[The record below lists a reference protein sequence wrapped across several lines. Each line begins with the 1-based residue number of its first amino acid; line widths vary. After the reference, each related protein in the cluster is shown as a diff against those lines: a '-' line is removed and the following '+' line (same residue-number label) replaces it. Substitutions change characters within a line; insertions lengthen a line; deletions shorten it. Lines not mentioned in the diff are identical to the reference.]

1 MRNKRLFIVLG
12 CAVIFGL
19 LAVLSVTSYLAKAR
33 GYSNNAKVV
42 VAKVDIPLGTKIIAE
57 QLSTVS
63 FPRGTTPEGTFDN
76 ANNLV
81 GRVVITNV
89 AALEPFTNVK
99 LAPEG
104 SAGGL
109 SAVIPEGYRAMTVKV
124 DDVVGL
130 SGFLMP
136 GALVDV
142 VVVIDPAEKSG
153 GQNMVS
159 KIVLQNIK
167 VLASGFN
174 IDRPKNDREAES
186 VKTVTLQVTPDQ
198 AEKLALA
205 STEGK
210 VRLMMRNGVDQSDQ
224 QTAGA
229 TKRSL
234 LTGEQALPLPDP
246 GISTSVQPRPV
257 VVRRAAARPAAMP
270 VRREARVAPVAAPA
284 PARMYNV
291 EIFEG
296 AKKRTVD
303 FP

>member
-12 CAVIFGL
+12 CAAVFGL
-19 LAVLSVTSYLAKAR
+19 LAALSVTSYLAKAK
-33 GYSNNAKVV
+33 GYSDTSRVV

-57 QLSTVS
+57 QLSTVN
-63 FPRGTTPEGTFDN
+63 FARGTTPEGTFDDPDK
-76 ANNLV
+76 LV
-81 GRVVITNV
+81 SRVAITNV
-89 AALEPFTNVK
+89 AAFEPLTTVK

-124 DDVVGL
+124 DDVIGL
-130 SGFLMP
+130 SGFVMP

-142 VVVIDPAEKSG
+142 VVVIDAKEKG
-153 GQNMVS
+153 NGNDMIS

-167 VLASGFN
+167 VLASGQN
-174 IDRPKNDREAES
+174 IDRPKNDRDAES

-205 STEGK
+205 SSEGK
-210 VRLMMRNGVDQSDQ
+210 VRLVMRNAVDQSDQ
-224 QTAGA
+224 KTAGI
-229 TKRSL
+229 TRRSL
-234 LTGEQALPLPDP
+234 LTGEPALPVPDP
-246 GISTSVQPRPV
+246 GISKNVQPKPV
-257 VVRRAAARPAAMP
+257 VARRARPAAQP
-270 VRREARVAPVAAPA
+270 IRREARVAPAPAPA
-284 PARMYNV
+284 PARRHNV
-291 EIFEG
+291 DVFEG